1 MVGKA
6 PDLDFM
12 VDYEIRSAR
21 RYQRFVSM
29 VIVGHPSLDERFQ
42 TIFPDVVRDSDECF
56 CTDRGAFV
64 LMGETDGSGALA
76 AIDRYKQFF
85 EGSLDLRFGVASFP
99 FDGSTAEELI
109 SVAMRRLDRAQNG
122 QAGAVVAVG

>member
-6 PDLDFM
+6 PDLDFV

-29 VIVGHPSLDERFQ
+29 VLVGHETPNEKFHS
-42 TIFPDVVRDSDECF
+42 IFPDVIRDSDECF
-56 CTDRGAFV
+56 CTDHGAFV
-64 LMGETDGSGALA
+64 LMGETDGSGALI

-85 EGSLDLRFGVASFP
+85 EGSVDLRFGVASFP
-99 FDGSTAEELI
+99 FDGNTADELI
-109 SVAMRRLDRAQNG
+109 SAAQRRLSRAKSG
-122 QAGAVVAVG
+122 DVGSVVTTD